1 MVDWE
6 DNGSGKSYYSQKTDK
21 SVISQNQQ
29 KTAKKEDKN
38 SSDSNDYNFSTTLNF
53 HSDNL
58 KSFYRKS
65 LKKSLGS

>member
-6 DNGSGKSYYSQKTDK
+6 DNASEKSYYSQKTDK

-29 KTAKKEDKN
+29 KSVKKEDKN
-38 SSDSNDYNFSTTLNF
+38 SSDSNDYNFSTALNF

-58 KSFYRKS
+58 KSFYKKS